1 MRNKKSL
8 SLSEKRKKLAEQKKQ
23 RKAKRQNL
31 KAANPPQGQLSVL
44 LEHYQNERFGD
55 AEKLAISISREFP
68 QHVFAWKVLG
78 AVLGKTGRKSGTTK
92 YRRHRTT
99 RRVRLLRGLQN

>member
-31 KAANPPQGQLSVL
+31 KADSPSQGQLSNL
-44 LEHYQNERFGD
+44 LEHYQNGRFGE
-55 AEKLAISISREFP
+55 AEKLPILVPVI
-68 QHVFAWKVLG
+68 
-78 AVLGKTGRKSGTTK
+78 
-92 YRRHRTT
+92 
-99 RRVRLLRGLQN
+99 